1 MKSSRL
7 KALQTVISR
16 ERIKLKPQEK
26 IVSDYFGSMVYNIQ
40 TMKKTLPESAYNA
53 VEEAIH
59 KGKKINIDIANLVAA
74 GMKSWAMERG
84 TTHVCHWFQPLTGLS
99 AEKHDSFIEPYH
111 DGTVMEQFS
120 GKLLVQQEPDASSFP
135 SGGLRQTF
143 EARGYTAWDPSS
155 PAFIMESGGAKTLFI
170 PSIFISY
177 SSEALD
183 KKTPLLK
190 SIEIL
195 NIAATNI
202 CKYFDKNVNSVQAT
216 LGAEQE
222 YFLID
227 KAFFNARPDLIASG
241 RTVLGAE
248 AVKGQQLEDHYF
260 GSIKERV
267 FTFMNDFEREAY
279 LLGIPLKTRH
289 NEVAPHQFECAPI
302 FEEANIAVD
311 HNVLLMSV
319 MKKVAERHDLAILFH
334 EKPFKGVNGSGK
346 HNNWSLS
353 TDTGKN
359 LLSPGNSPQENLQFL
374 LFLTSITKAV
384 YQYSDLLRAAIASSG
399 NDHRLGANEAPP
411 AIISVFLGEQLT
423 GILNNIENGIV
434 NEDSN
439 ARQMSF
445 GISKIPDL
453 TKDNTDRNRTSPFAF
468 TGNKFEFRAVG
479 STANNANPI
488 TTLNTIV
495 TKILEETK
503 VEIEKRIGSGLDKKS
518 VILSIIKE
526 HYSNS
531 KKVCFEGDGYSEE
544 WVVEAEKRGLP
555 NVKSSPKA
563 FEALIKKRSID
574 LFEGLGIFTKRELES
589 RFNIKIE
596 RFVKDINIEANI
608 LINLVRTKIVPTILE
623 YQNKIIKNI
632 KLGKEIQANFS
643 TVAQETILNRTNEL
657 LIQVVSHNDIL
668 EELLVK
674 AKKQKS
680 MLEEAIYVDETVRV
694 EMKKVRIAVDQ
705 LEDMTDD
712 EIWPLPKYSEM
723 LFLL

>member
-7 KALQTVISR
+7 EALQTVISR
-16 ERIKLKPQEK
+16 DRVDLIKKDK
-26 IVSDYFGSMVYNIQ
+26 IVSEYFGSMVYNKH
-40 TMKKTLPESAYNA
+40 TMKKTLPSSAYQA
-53 VEEAIH
+53 VEEAIY
-59 KGKKINIDIANLVAA
+59 KGKKINLEIANLVAA
-74 GMKSWAMERG
+74 SMKSWAMEHG
-84 TTHVCHWFQPLTGLS
+84 ATHVCHWFQPLTGLT

-111 DGTVMEQFS
+111 DGTVIEQFS

-155 PAFIMESGGAKTLFI
+155 PSFIMEVGGAMTLFI

-183 KKTPLLK
+183 KKAPLLK
-190 SIEIL
+190 SIESL
-195 NIAATNI
+195 NQAATKI
-202 CKYFDKNVNSVQAT
+202 CKYFDKNVSTVQAT

-227 KAFFNARPDLIASG
+227 RAFYDARPDLVASG

-248 AVKGQQLEDHYF
+248 AVKGQQLDDHYF

-267 FTFMNDFEREAY
+267 FAFMNDFEQEAY

-311 HNVLLMSV
+311 HNLLLMTL
-319 MKKVAERHDLAILFH
+319 MKKIAVRHDFAILFH

-346 HNNWSLS
+346 HNNWALS
-353 TDTGKN
+353 TDKGKN

-374 LFLTSITKAV
+374 LFLTSIIKAV
-384 YQYSDLLRAAIASSG
+384 DKYSDLLRASIASSG

-423 GILNNIENGIV
+423 KILENIENGQV
-434 NEDSN
+434 NEATN

-479 STANNANPI
+479 STANNANPVTI
-488 TTLNTIV
+488 LNTIV
-495 TKILEETK
+495 AEILNETK
-503 VEIEKRIGSGLDKKS
+503 VIIDKKIAEGIEKKTA
-518 VILSIIKE
+518 ILSVVKDY
-526 HYSNS
+526 YSSS
-531 KKVCFEGDGYSEE
+531 KRVCFEGDGYSDD
-544 WVVEAEKRGLP
+544 WLIEAEKRGLP

-563 FEALIKKRSID
+563 YKALISQKSID
-574 LFEGLGIFTKRELES
+574 LFTKQKIFTKREIES
-589 RFNIKIE
+589 RYNIKLE
-596 RFVKDINIEANI
+596 RFIKDINIEAKI
-608 LINLVRTKIVPTILE
+608 LINLVRTKIVPTIIE
-623 YQNKIIKNI
+623 YQNKVLNNL
-632 KLGKEIQANFS
+632 KLTKELDLKLDSSVQESLLNNCNNFLKIAVNS
-643 TVAQETILNRTNEL
+643 
-657 LIQVVSHNDIL
+657 NDKL
-668 EELLVK
+668 EELLEK
-674 AKKQKS
+674 AEKQKT
-680 MLEEAIYVDETVRV
+680 EYD
-694 EMKKVRIAVDQ
+694 IAVFIDENVKPEMEKIRDAVDN
-705 LEDMTDD
+705 LEDMVDD

-723 LFLL
+723 LLLM